1 MDQKTLERIK
11 LIHPKLRN
19 ELKLIHEEI
28 DLALTGRAIC
38 RSAYTV
44 RTFAEQD
51 GLYAIGRT
59 VKGQGVSDKLPMGRI
74 VTHAKG
80 GESYHNYAL
89 AEDIVLLKDTD
100 GNGTFE
106 TASYETNVDFD
117 GDGKSDWQEV
127 VFIFK
132 KYGWDAGIDW
142 KFRDAPHFQKTF
154 GYSIMDLKKMFN
166 EKKFIPNT
174 NYLLI

>member
-1 MDQKTLERIK
+1 MDKITRERINM
-11 LIHPKLRN
+11 IHPKLRS
-19 ELKLIHEEI
+19 EVLLIHEEI
-28 DLALTGRAIC
+28 DMALTGKAIC

-44 RTFAEQD
+44 RSWAEQD
-51 GLYAIGRT
+51 ALYAIGRT
-59 VKGQGVSDKLPMGRI
+59 LPGKI
-74 VTHAKG
+74 VTNAKG

-117 GDGKSDWQEV
+117 GDGKADWQEV

-132 KYGWDAGIDW
+132 KYGWEAGIDW

-154 GYSIMDLKKMFN
+154 GYSVMDLKKMFG

-174 NYLLI
+174 NYVNI